1 MTADVASTTTA
12 AASPATTAAPRAA
25 HRTRVLGALLTAL
38 GLLMAVSGIGT
49 WVAVA
54 QGLAQEEITVSENA
68 AAFAGQ
74 PVVTPWAAFAQSEV
88 IRTDIAE
95 MTGGMTY
102 AEMEREDPMRQ
113 AVATGTF
120 LRSSL
125 MVSVVAFG
133 VALALVGIGTGFV
146 LGGLGL
152 RNTAV

>member
-1 MTADVASTTTA
+1 MTADVAPTTA
-12 AASPATTAAPRAA
+12 SATAAPRAA
-25 HRTRVLGALLTAL
+25 RRARTLGTLLTVLGLI
-38 GLLMAVSGIGT
+38 MAVAGIGT
-49 WVAVA
+49 WAAVA

-68 AAFAGQ
+68 PAFAGQ
-74 PVVTPWAAFAQSEV
+74 PVVTPWAAFAQSEL
-88 IRTDIAE
+88 IRADIAD
-95 MTGGMTY
+95 MTGGQTY

-152 RNTAV
+152 RSSAAHATA